1 MSSWR
6 VEVTAAAE
14 RYLTEAALYIQDV
27 FQNPPASLRLLG
39 EFEECVE
46 GLSEHPALRLLVR
59 DERRARKG
67 YRWAPAGGYMAFYT
81 MNEAERTVYVE
92 RIPFSRLH
100 WRAVL

>member
-14 RYLTEAALYIQDV
+14 RDLAESALYIHDV
-27 FQNPPASLRLLG
+27 LENPWASLRLLD

-46 GLSEHPALRLLVR
+46 GLSEHPALRPLVR
-59 DERRARKG
+59 DERLARKG
-67 YRWAPAGGYMAFYT
+67 YRWAPVGGYMAFYT
-81 MNEAERTVYVE
+81 MDEAECTVYVE
-92 RIPFSRLH
+92 RILFGRSD